1 MRSQLEIKKDQPLK
15 LKPLEPIYQRSIVL
29 TALIV
34 IGLSTLVEY
43 TLGQQHQQPPTKST
57 STRGEPHRMAATP
70 PKPKRTVATPRSYA
84 ELREAISPNMFSAP
98 IPETPPSPPQPAARP
113 HLPPPPPAAI
123 VRDPLA
129 DYTYTGTVSVNGE
142 ISALIEQRAS
152 KQGWYVKEGDRWQN
166 YRILSI
172 TEDAITLQA
181 GDGVHTLTKSDA
193 INVVPLDAPPAK
205 PAEVTQNLS
214 TVGDGATARD
224 TAAHDAASESKAGMP
239 ATKPQQPFDGNRVAF
254 SANTRDDRPAEPD
267 RGANA
272 AATSP
277 TTRAESEMQTGQS
290 DSNSPPQTIV
300 YVVHDTANSFQTQS
314 Q

>member
-84 ELREAISPNMFSAP
+84 ELREAISPNMF
-98 IPETPPSPPQPAARP
+98 
-113 HLPPPPPAAI
+113 
-123 VRDPLA
+123 
-129 DYTYTGTVSVNGE
+129 
-142 ISALIEQRAS
+142 SALIEQRAS

-272 AATSP
+272 AATSA